1 MVKDAATLI
10 SPIAKRWGS
19 TPEGGGGRTAQA
31 GRNAASVKA
40 VSSALPRGPS
50 VGFADTSPCLAWGGR
65 LRGMYLLFA
74 VLVLALASPA
84 LAAPPIWHVVSG
96 KTDLTL
102 FGSVHL
108 LSADTTWLTPA
119 LAHDLAEADAI
130 WFEIPIDAAGQA
142 EAGQLALQRGLLP
155 ADQTLSATV
164 GPAVW
169 AKIERTA
176 QAVNLPPQ
184 NLQRLKPWLAELT
197 LSVLDFQGQGAR
209 ADLGVEQQL
218 AKAAP
223 PATRREAFETVAEQ
237 IGFFADAPVADQI
250 ESLNETLDEIQDD
263 PDEFKRLAADWA
275 RGDVHAIE
283 VEALGPMQREAPDVY
298 KRLLVDRNKRFAQR
312 IETLLKGD
320 VGQGEHHILIVVGV
334 GHLVGPD
341 SVPALLRK
349 DGYRVQGP

>member
-1 MVKDAATLI
+1 MSEGARQQMDKDIAAAI
-10 SPIAKRWGS
+10 SPC
-19 TPEGGGGRTAQA
+19 
-31 GRNAASVKA
+31 
-40 VSSALPRGPS
+40 
-50 VGFADTSPCLAWGGR
+50 FAWGGR
-65 LRGMYLLFA
+65 LRALRLGALILGALFLSA
-74 VLVLALASPA
+74 ASPA
-84 LAAPPIWHVVSG
+84 LAAPPIWHVKAG
-96 KTDLTL
+96 KTDITL

-130 WFEIPIDAAGQA
+130 WFEIPINAAGQA
-142 EAGQLALQRGLLP
+142 EAAQLALQRGLLP

-169 AKIERTA
+169 AKVERTA
-176 QAVNLPPQ
+176 KAVNFQPQ
-184 NLQRLKPWLAELT
+184 NLERLKPWLAELT

-209 ADLGVEQQL
+209 GDLGVEQQL

-223 PATRREAFETVAEQ
+223 PTTRREAFETVAEQ
-237 IGFFADAPVADQI
+237 IGFFADAPMAEQI
-250 ESLNETLDEIQDD
+250 QSLNETLDEIVDD

-298 KRLLVDRNKRFAQR
+298 KRLLVDRNKRFVQR
-312 IETLLKGD
+312 IEALLKA
-320 VGQGEHHILIVVGV
+320 GQPASHILIVVGV

-341 SVPALLRK
+341 GVPTLLRK
-349 DGYRVQGP
+349 DGYRVDGP

>member
-1 MVKDAATLI
+1 MSIRPLPPSRGK
-10 SPIAKRWGS
+10 G
-19 TPEGGGGRTAQA
+19 
-31 GRNAASVKA
+31 
-40 VSSALPRGPS
+40 ALVALS
-50 VGFADTSPCLAWGGR
+50 
-65 LRGMYLLFA
+65 
-74 VLVLALASPA
+74 LALLAAASPA
-84 LAAPPIWHVVSG
+84 LADPPIWHVHSG
-96 KTDLTL
+96 KADITL

-119 LAHDLAEADAI
+119 LAHDLASADAI

-142 EAGQLALQRGLLP
+142 EAGQLALQRGLLT

-169 AKIERTA
+169 AKLERTA
-176 QAVNLPPQ
+176 KAVNLPAQ

-218 AKAAP
+218 AKDAP
-223 PATRREAFETVAEQ
+223 PTTRREAFETVAEQ
-237 IGFFADAPVADQI
+237 IGFFADAPMADQI

-298 KRLLVDRNKRFAQR
+298 KRLLVDRNKRFAAR
-312 IETLLKGD
+312 IEALLRGGTEGPTLS
-320 VGQGEHHILIVVGV
+320 HILIVVGV

-341 SVPALLRK
+341 SVPTLLRK
-349 DGYRVQGP
+349 DGFQVQGP

>member
-1 MVKDAATLI
+1 VA
-10 SPIAKRWGS
+10 
-19 TPEGGGGRTAQA
+19 
-31 GRNAASVKA
+31 
-40 VSSALPRGPS
+40 SALSRGPS
-50 VGFADTSPCLAWGGR
+50 VGFAATSQCFAWGR
-65 LRGMYLLFA
+65 ILRRFRHLFIA
-74 VLVLALASPA
+74 LSLALLTAASSA
-84 LAAPPIWHVVSG
+84 FADPPIWHVARG
-96 KTDLTL
+96 KTDITL

-119 LAHDLAEADAI
+119 LAHDLADADAI

-142 EAGQLALQRGLLP
+142 EAGRLALQRGLLP

-169 AKIERTA
+169 AKVERTA
-176 QAVNLPPQ
+176 EAVHLPPQ

-209 ADLGVEQQL
+209 TDLGVEQQL

-223 PATRREAFETVAEQ
+223 PKTQRDAFETVAEQ
-237 IGFFADAPVADQI
+237 IGFFADAPIADQV
-250 ESLNETLDEIQDD
+250 ESLNETLDEIQND

-275 RGDVHAIE
+275 RGDVQAIE
-283 VEALGPMQREAPDVY
+283 IEALGPMKREAPDVY

-312 IETLLKGD
+312 IEEMLTERDSARPEAHVL
-320 VGQGEHHILIVVGV
+320 VVVGV

-341 SVPALLRK
+341 SVPALLRH
-349 DGYRVQGP
+349 DGYRVEGP

>member
-1 MVKDAATLI
+1 LLILLSITLAA
-10 SPIAKRWGS
+10 
-19 TPEGGGGRTAQA
+19 
-31 GRNAASVKA
+31 
-40 VSSALPRGPS
+40 
-50 VGFADTSPCLAWGGR
+50 
-65 LRGMYLLFA
+65 
-74 VLVLALASPA
+74 ASPA
-84 LAAPPIWHVVSG
+84 LAAPPIWHVVRD
-96 KTDLTL
+96 KTDITL

-108 LSADTTWLTPA
+108 LSADTTWLTPE
-119 LAHDLAEADAI
+119 LAHDVANADAI
-130 WFEIPIDAAGQA
+130 WFEIPIDTAGQA
-142 EAGQLALQRGLLP
+142 EVGQLAVQRGLLP

-169 AKIERTA
+169 GKVERTA
-176 QAVNLPPQ
+176 KAVNLPPQ

-218 AKAAP
+218 AKDAP
-223 PATRREAFETVAEQ
+223 LTTRREAFETVAEQ
-237 IGFFADAPVADQI
+237 IGFFADAPLADQI

-283 VEALGPMQREAPDVY
+283 AEALGPLQREAPDVY

-312 IETLLKGD
+312 IEALLKGGD
-320 VGQGEHHILIVVGV
+320 SRQPANHILIVVGV

-349 DGYRVQGP
+349 DGYRVDGP

>member
-1 MVKDAATLI
+1 M
-10 SPIAKRWGS
+10 
-19 TPEGGGGRTAQA
+19 
-31 GRNAASVKA
+31 
-40 VSSALPRGPS
+40 
-50 VGFADTSPCLAWGGR
+50 
-65 LRGMYLLFA
+65 
-74 VLVLALASPA
+74 
-84 LAAPPIWHVVSG
+84 
-96 KTDLTL
+96 

-108 LSADTTWLTPA
+108 LSADTTWLTPE
-119 LAHDLAEADAI
+119 LAHDLAAADAL

-169 AKIERTA
+169 AKVERTA
-176 QAVNLPPQ
+176 SAVNLPPQ
-184 NLQRLKPWLAELT
+184 NLEHLKPWLAELT

-218 AKAAP
+218 AKVAP
-223 PATRREAFETVAEQ
+223 PTTRREAFETVAEQ
-237 IGFFADAPVADQI
+237 IGFFADAPMADQI
-250 ESLNETLDEIQDD
+250 ESLNETLDEIHDD
-263 PDEFKRLAADWA
+263 PDEFKRLAADWV

-312 IETLLKGD
+312 IEGLLKGD
-320 VGQGEHHILIVVGV
+320 GGQAAAHILIVVGV

-349 DGYRVQGP
+349 DGFQVQGP

>member
-1 MVKDAATLI
+1 MA
-10 SPIAKRWGS
+10 S
-19 TPEGGGGRTAQA
+19 A
-31 GRNAASVKA
+31 GRNVRNVKA
-40 VSSALPRGPS
+40 AVSALKRGPS
-50 VGFADTSPCLAWGGR
+50 DATSPCFAWGRRRRGLR
-65 LRGMYLLFA
+65 LGALISCALLLTASRAFA
-74 VLVLALASPA
+74 D
-84 LAAPPIWHVVSG
+84 PPIWHVVRG
-96 KTDLTL
+96 KTDIAL

-119 LAHDLAEADAI
+119 LARDLADADAI

-169 AKIERTA
+169 AKLERTA
-176 QAVNLPPQ
+176 KAVNVPLQ
-184 NLQRLKPWLAELT
+184 TLQRFKPWLAELT

-223 PATRREAFETVAEQ
+223 PTARREAFETVAEQ
-237 IGFFADAPVADQI
+237 IGFFADAPMADQI

-275 RGDVHAIE
+275 RGDIHAIE

-312 IETLLKGD
+312 IEGLLRGD
-320 VGQGEHHILIVVGV
+320 DAKPAAHILIVVGV

-341 SVPALLRK
+341 SVPTLLRK
-349 DGYRVQGP
+349 DGFQVKGP

>member
-1 MVKDAATLI
+1 LLILLSITLAA
-10 SPIAKRWGS
+10 
-19 TPEGGGGRTAQA
+19 
-31 GRNAASVKA
+31 
-40 VSSALPRGPS
+40 
-50 VGFADTSPCLAWGGR
+50 
-65 LRGMYLLFA
+65 
-74 VLVLALASPA
+74 ASPA
-84 LAAPPIWHVVSG
+84 LAAPPIWHVVRD
-96 KTDLTL
+96 KTDITL

-108 LSADTTWLTPA
+108 LSADTTWLTPE
-119 LAHDLAEADAI
+119 LAHDVANADAI
-130 WFEIPIDAAGQA
+130 WFEFAIDTAGQA
-142 EAGQLALQRGLLP
+142 EVGQLAVQRGLLP

-169 AKIERTA
+169 GKVERTA
-176 QAVNLPPQ
+176 KAVNLPPQ

-218 AKAAP
+218 AKDAP
-223 PATRREAFETVAEQ
+223 LTTRREAFETVAEQ
-237 IGFFADAPVADQI
+237 IGFFADAPLADQI

-283 VEALGPMQREAPDVY
+283 AEALGPLQREAPDVY

-312 IETLLKGD
+312 IEALLKGGD
-320 VGQGEHHILIVVGV
+320 SRQPANHILIVVGV

-349 DGYRVQGP
+349 DGYRVDGP

>member
-1 MVKDAATLI
+1 MDKKIAAPI
-10 SPIAKRWGS
+10 SPIAKRWGR
-19 TPEGGGGRTAQA
+19 TPKGRRGRAALA
-31 GRNAASVKA
+31 GRNAAGVA
-40 VSSALPRGPS
+40 APPS
-50 VGFADTSPCLAWGGR
+50 FAWGGR
-65 LRGMYLLFA
+65 RQSLRLVSWICGALL
-74 VLVLALASPA
+74 LAAASPA
-84 LAAPPIWHVVSG
+84 LADPPIWHVTRG
-96 KTDLTL
+96 TTEITL

-119 LAHDLAEADAI
+119 LAKDLADADAI

-142 EAGQLALQRGLLP
+142 EAAQLALQRGLLP

-169 AKIERTA
+169 AKVEKTA
-176 QAVNLPPQ
+176 KAVHLPPQ

-209 ADLGVEQQL
+209 ADLGVEQTL

-223 PATRREAFETVAEQ
+223 PTTRRDAFETIPEQ
-237 IGFFADAPVADQI
+237 IGFFADAPMADQI

-275 RGDVHAIE
+275 RGDVKAIE
-283 VEALGPMQREAPDVY
+283 VEALGPMKREAPDVY
-298 KRLLVDRNKRFAQR
+298 KRLLVDRNKRFAAR
-312 IETLLKGD
+312 IEAMLKGD
-320 VGQGEHHILIVVGV
+320 DGGRPVNHILIVVGV

-341 SVPALLRK
+341 GVPALLRK